1 MDMRVAPAGL
11 ETKVANRLLDLLS
24 TDDAF
29 RALFVSD
36 TKSALEV
43 AGYIHADDRLPNP
56 AICFWPT
63 TGKLASKEDL
73 SAAREK
79 LMTVICSIQSY
90 DCPFE
95 AQHASHR

>member
-1 MDMRVAPAGL
+1 MDMRIAPAGL

-36 TKSALEV
+36 TKAALEF
-43 AGYIHADDRLPNP
+43 AGYVHADNRLPNP

-63 TGKLASKEDL
+63 TGELASKEAL
-73 SAAREK
+73 SAAKAK
-79 LMTVICSIQSY
+79 LMTVICSIQGMES
-90 DCPFE
+90 PFE
-95 AQHASHR
+95 AQHSALQ

>member
-11 ETKVANRLLDLLS
+11 ESQMASRLLDLLS
-24 TDDAF
+24 TDDDF

-36 TKSALEV
+36 TKAALDR
-43 AGYIHADDRLPNP
+43 AGYVHADGRLPHP

-63 TGKLASKEDL
+63 TGKLASKKDI

-79 LMTVICSIQSY
+79 LMTVICSIQVAT
-90 DCPFE
+90 CPFE
-95 AQHASHR
+95 TQHAAPR